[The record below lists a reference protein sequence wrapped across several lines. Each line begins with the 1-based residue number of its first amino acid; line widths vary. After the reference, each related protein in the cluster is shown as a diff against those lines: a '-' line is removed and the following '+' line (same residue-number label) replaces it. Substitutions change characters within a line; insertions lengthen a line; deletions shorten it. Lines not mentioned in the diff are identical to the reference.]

1 MRNNLSKSLDF
12 TLAAEG
18 GYQCNKADDGN
29 WSGGRVGRGNL
40 AGTKY
45 GISAALMALVVGSVA
60 AVTPSMM
67 RKLTVSQARDIA
79 TERFWRVMRCDDLPA
94 GIDVMLFD
102 FGFNSTPERAV
113 RHLQAIVDFK
123 NPDGLI
129 GPDTLFRVEHIQP
142 ATIAPFISHDYAE
155 QLQSWLGVSPD
166 GHIGPLTLA
175 AAAAQQAHDVMLVY
189 ALASQQEAAYRS
201 FKKFPVFGD
210 GWLNRLEA
218 RVAFAHQLLAAQSAP
233 AAVA

>member
-1 MRNNLSKSLDF
+1 MS
-12 TLAAEG
+12 AEG

-45 GISAALMALVVGSVA
+45 GISAALMALVMGSVA
-60 AVTPSMM
+60 SVTQSTMQRLKM
-67 RKLTVSQARDIA
+67 AQAREIA
-79 TERFWRVMRCDDLPA
+79 TERFWQVMRCDDLPA
-94 GIDVMLFD
+94 GVDVMLFD

-113 RHLQAIVDFK
+113 KHLQRAVNIK
-123 NPDGLI
+123 APDGI
-129 GPDTLFRVEHIQP
+129 MGPETLHSVENVSVYR
-142 ATIAPFISHDYAE
+142 IAPLISRDYAE
-155 QLQSWLGVSPD
+155 QFQAWLGVSPD
-166 GHIGPLTLA
+166 GQIGPLTLRA
-175 AAAAQQAHDVMLVY
+175 AREQQAHDVMLVY

-201 FKKFPVFGD
+201 FKNFPIFGD

-218 RVAFAHQLLAAQSAP
+218 RVAIAHQFIAARDAP

>member
-12 TLAAEG
+12 VMAAEG

-45 GISAALMALVVGSVA
+45 GVSAALMALFMGSVS
-60 AVTPSMM
+60 AVTPAVM
-67 RKLTVSQARDIA
+67 RRIGLPRARNIA
-79 TERFWRVMRCDDLPA
+79 TERFWDVLRCDDLPA
-94 GIDVMLFD
+94 GVDVMLFD
-102 FGFNSTPERAV
+102 FGFNSTPERAA
-113 RHLQAIVDFK
+113 RHLQAIVGVK

-155 QLQSWLGVSPD
+155 QFQSWLGVAPD

-175 AAAAQQAHDVMLVY
+175 AAVAQQAHNVMLVY

-210 GWLNRLEA
+210 GWLHRLEA
-218 RVAFAHQLLAAQSAP
+218 RVAFAHQLLAAHEAP